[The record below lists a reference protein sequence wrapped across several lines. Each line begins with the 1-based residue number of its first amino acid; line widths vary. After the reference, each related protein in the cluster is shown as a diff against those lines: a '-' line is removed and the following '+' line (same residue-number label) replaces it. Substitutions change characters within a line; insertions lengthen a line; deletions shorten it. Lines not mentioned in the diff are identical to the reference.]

1 VTLAQ
6 ARPGDVGGWFAE
18 RYGREPDGI
27 WFAPGRVNLM
37 GGPDYTEMFVLPFA
51 IGAGVTVAAARRP
64 DRRIALISRQEPA
77 ERVLLDLDTLEP
89 GSVPGWTAY
98 PAGVAW
104 ALGQAGHLSGG
115 ADIAVDADLPAGA
128 GLSSSAAL
136 EGAVA
141 LALTELYQVPVPR
154 DELAVL
160 TRRAEN
166 EFVGVPS
173 GIMDQFAVLLGQAGH
188 ALLLDCRDLSWTPVP
203 LDPAAAGL
211 ELLVIDT
218 GTRHAI
224 GDGRYGERRRACEQ
238 AAIALGAR
246 SLRDISEA
254 DLARLADPSLRR
266 AAGHVLAERRRV
278 LQAAGLLRAQDY
290 AAAGALLTTSHE
302 SMRDRFGV
310 SWPQADEAVA
320 AAVDAGASGARMTG
334 GGFGGCVVAL
344 TPADRAAAVRAAVA
358 GRFAGRQ
365 WTAPGYVDATP
376 SGAARRVR

>member
-1 VTLAQ
+1 
-6 ARPGDVGGWFAE
+6 
-18 RYGREPDGI
+18 
-27 WFAPGRVNLM
+27 
-37 GGPDYTEMFVLPFA
+37 
-51 IGAGVTVAAARRP
+51 
-64 DRRIALISRQEPA
+64 
-77 ERVLLDLDTLEP
+77 
-89 GSVPGWTAY
+89 
-98 PAGVAW
+98 
-104 ALGQAGHLSGG
+104 
-115 ADIAVDADLPAGA
+115 
-128 GLSSSAAL
+128 
-136 EGAVA
+136 
-141 LALTELYQVPVPR
+141 
-154 DELAVL
+154 VL

-173 GIMDQFAVLLGQAGH
+173 GIMDQFAVLLCQAGH

-224 GDGRYGERRRACEQ
+224 GDGRYGERRQACEQ
-238 AAIALGAR
+238 AATALGAR

-266 AAGHVLAERRRV
+266 VAGHVLAERRRV

-302 SMRDRFGV
+302 SMRDRFGA

-320 AAVDAGASGARMTG
+320 AAVDAGAAGARMSG

-358 GRFAGRQ
+358 GRFAGRG
-365 WTAPGYVDATP
+365 WAPPGYVDATP